1 MEDLRA
7 RSDLPWCVLGDFNEA
22 MWSFEQ
28 LSKNRR
34 PENQMLA
41 FRDVLE
47 TCGLVDLG
55 FTGYPFTYD
64 NKRSGNN
71 NVQVRLDRAVA
82 DNAWRNI
89 FVEAHVKHLV
99 SPCSDHMPFVLCC
112 EKESGPRIHV
122 NNARYEMMWEREAS
136 LPERVEVA

>member
-1 MEDLRA
+1 MENLRVQ
-7 RSDLPWCVLGDFNEA
+7 SDLPWCVLGDFNEV

-28 LSKNRR
+28 MSKNRR
-34 PENQMLA
+34 PEQQMLA

-55 FTGYPFTYD
+55 FTGYPFTYN

-71 NVQVRLDRAVA
+71 NVQVHLDRVVA

-89 FVEAHVKHLV
+89 FVEAQVKHLV
-99 SPCSDHMPFVLCC
+99 SPCSDHTPFTLSC
-112 EKESGPRIHV
+112 EKESGPRIRASS
-122 NNARYEMMWEREAS
+122 ARYEVMWEREAS
-136 LPERVEVA
+136 LL